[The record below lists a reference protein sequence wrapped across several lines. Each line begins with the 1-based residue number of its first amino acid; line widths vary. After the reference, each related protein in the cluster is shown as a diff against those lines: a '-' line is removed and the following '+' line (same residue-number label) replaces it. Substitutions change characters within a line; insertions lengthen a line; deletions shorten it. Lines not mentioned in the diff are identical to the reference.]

1 MKVSYEEG
9 LAYHFGL
16 QRRCDEGNNVVL
28 SVRSGGKR
36 RPAME
41 LRNQFRS
48 VCRPRL
54 AKGKTT
60 LGMPIL
66 GKASR
71 DTAESENLCMR
82 GHPKR
87 ENREI
92 LLVSAGQGGMF
103 TTRRNGQKTFPTVML
118 A

>member
-82 GHPKR
+82 GNLKR

-92 LLVSAGQGGMF
+92 PSVPRAEPHAANCGDGQR
-103 TTRRNGQKTFPTVML
+103 TSPRVRLT
-118 A
+118 